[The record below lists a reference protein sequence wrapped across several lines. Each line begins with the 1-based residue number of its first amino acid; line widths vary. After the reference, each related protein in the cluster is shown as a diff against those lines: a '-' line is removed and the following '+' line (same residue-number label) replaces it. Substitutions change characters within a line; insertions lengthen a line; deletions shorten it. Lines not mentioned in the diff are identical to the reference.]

1 MAPVLEKYKDALPI
15 PKVIKPVGKKNGQPY
30 YELEMTEFYQNLHS
44 DMGDTKL
51 WGYNKSYPGPII
63 EVQKDKPVYVRWIN
77 NLPDKHFLP
86 IDKTIHG
93 AKHNPEVRTVVHL
106 HGLNVRPESDGFPDD
121 WYTPGKSA
129 LYYYPNRQPAATLWY
144 HDHAIG
150 ITRLNVYAGLAGM
163 YLIRDKH
170 EEDLNLPSGEYE
182 IPLIIQDRDFNDDG
196 SLSYPAP
203 NINGVQPSITP
214 GFFGSYALVN
224 GKVWPHLY
232 VKPRK
237 YRFRIL
243 NGSNSRNY
251 RLRFAGTEGQI
262 LPAWYQ
268 IGTDGGF
275 LEKPVKLSS
284 LSCEPAERADVI
296 IDFTGLANQTYT
308 LVNDAVPP
316 FGTPLQEIMQFR
328 VLDTPVKDNSR
339 LPLKLNNIRPLPLKR
354 AKQRYIDIIVGTD
367 DYLRLMFMLENK
379 TWTDPATI
387 KAKLGSV
394 EVWNI
399 VSTGAGAHPIHV
411 HLVQFQILN
420 RQAFDVGEYISTK
433 KLKFIGPPVLPDE
446 NEKGWKDTVRA
457 DPGTVTRI
465 AARFGDFT
473 GTYPFHC
480 HILEHE
486 DHDMMRPFIVYKEKC
501 TSDDEIDAFIPC
513 TNMEEIDIDG
523 FDAKETGI
531 KDTVLLLPF

>member
-93 AKHNPEVRTVVHL
+93 AKHNPEVSTVVHL

-224 GKVWPHLY
+224 GKVWPHL
-232 VKPRK
+232 
-237 YRFRIL
+237 
-243 NGSNSRNY
+243 
-251 RLRFAGTEGQI
+251 
-262 LPAWYQ
+262 
-268 IGTDGGF
+268 
-275 LEKPVKLSS
+275 
-284 LSCEPAERADVI
+284 
-296 IDFTGLANQTYT
+296 
-308 LVNDAVPP
+308 
-316 FGTPLQEIMQFR
+316 M
-328 VLDTPVKDNSR
+328 
-339 LPLKLNNIRPLPLKR
+339 
-354 AKQRYIDIIVGTD
+354 
-367 DYLRLMFMLENK
+367 
-379 TWTDPATI
+379 
-387 KAKLGSV
+387 
-394 EVWNI
+394 
-399 VSTGAGAHPIHV
+399 
-411 HLVQFQILN
+411 
-420 RQAFDVGEYISTK
+420 
-433 KLKFIGPPVLPDE
+433 
-446 NEKGWKDTVRA
+446 
-457 DPGTVTRI
+457 
-465 AARFGDFT
+465 
-473 GTYPFHC
+473 
-480 HILEHE
+480 
-486 DHDMMRPFIVYKEKC
+486 
-501 TSDDEIDAFIPC
+501 
-513 TNMEEIDIDG
+513 
-523 FDAKETGI
+523 
-531 KDTVLLLPF
+531 